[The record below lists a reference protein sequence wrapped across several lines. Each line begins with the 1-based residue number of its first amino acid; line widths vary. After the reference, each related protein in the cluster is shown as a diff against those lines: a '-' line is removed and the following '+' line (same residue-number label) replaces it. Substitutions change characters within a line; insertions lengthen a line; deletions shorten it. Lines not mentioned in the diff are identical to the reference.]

1 MQAARPNK
9 YGIPETELKKIRLRD
24 QMCAYCHSQMKA
36 YAGVAGTPADK
47 ATIEHLNYLPPWNNS
62 STVVICCGRCNSS
75 RGKKKLLDW
84 FKSPYCIE
92 KNICETTVTEPV
104 KDYVRYV
111 ESFLDRMTWTFAKTM
126 LEIPHEY
133 IARDNLSADDK
144 ETFDAFRRYVEKK
157 GYSGSFSIRTYTY
170 LNFGKYK
177 YWVIEN
183 ILNREKI
190 AQA

>member
-1 MQAARPNK
+1 M
-9 YGIPETELKKIRLRD
+9 
-24 QMCAYCHSQMKA
+24 
-36 YAGVAGTPADK
+36 
-47 ATIEHLNYLPPWNNS
+47 
-62 STVVICCGRCNSS
+62 
-75 RGKKKLLDW
+75 
-84 FKSPYCIE
+84 
-92 KNICETTVTEPV
+92 